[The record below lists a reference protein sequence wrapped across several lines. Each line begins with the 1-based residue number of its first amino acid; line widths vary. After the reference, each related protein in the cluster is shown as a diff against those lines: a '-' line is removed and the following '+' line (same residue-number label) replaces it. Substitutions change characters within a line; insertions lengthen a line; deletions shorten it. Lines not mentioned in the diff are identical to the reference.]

1 LAVVFIK
8 RREDFMRQIF
18 KATDGKEFQTQE
30 GAITHEN
37 VSLAYETYQNAVEA
51 LNIAIGGKLITAD
64 GYPGKEEALAKY
76 FTENEYIQQELPYD
90 KLWPHPRVVERL
102 EQCNQKANNLAEKIE
117 ENYRR
122 ARMYGV
128 LSCLDIIF
136 LYDQPSM
143 AIEIIS
149 QVDHKGLLKIAA
161 EDEYIYLPQI
171 TEIIKEIETRNAT
184 P

>member
-1 LAVVFIK
+1 VFIERK
-8 RREDFMRQIF
+8 ENFMRQVF

-30 GAITHEN
+30 EAIAHEN
-37 VSLAYETYQNAVEA
+37 VA
-51 LNIAIGGKLITAD
+51 
-64 GYPGKEEALAKY
+64 
-76 FTENEYIQQELPYD
+76 
-90 KLWPHPRVVERL
+90 
-102 EQCNQKANNLAEKIE
+102 LAEKTG

-122 ARMYGV
+122 ARVYGI

-149 QVDHKGLLKIAA
+149 QEDHKGLVKIAA

-171 TEIIKEIETRNAT
+171 TEIIKEIERRSAT

>member
-1 LAVVFIK
+1 
-8 RREDFMRQIF
+8 MPSP
-18 KATDGKEFQTQE
+18 T
-30 GAITHEN
+30 
-37 VSLAYETYQNAVEA
+37 TYN
-51 LNIAIGGKLITAD
+51 GD
-64 GYPGKEEALAKY
+64 PSKEEALAKY
-76 FTENEYIQQELPYD
+76 FTENEYIQQEQADKMGEVTAAAEDLPYD

-102 EQCNQKANNLAEKIE
+102 EQCNQKVNNLAEKIE

-122 ARMYGV
+122 ARIYGV

-149 QVDHKGLLKIAA
+149 QEDHKMLLKIAA
-161 EDEYIYLPQI
+161 KDEYIYLPQI
-171 TEIIKEIETRNAT
+171 TEIIKEIERRNAT